1 MMKFNRNEFFKFIF
15 FGGINTVLSYAI
27 YVVLLLFLIYPVAYS
42 LAYFLGIFIS
52 YYLNSRFVFKR
63 DVRLVKAFQYPLVYL
78 VQYLLGV
85 SLLSVLIEIFSLNKF
100 IAPALVIMITIPVT
114 FSLSRFIIKGR
125 LGGS

>member
-1 MMKFNRNEFFKFIF
+1 MKFNRNEFFKFIF
-15 FGGINTVLSYAI
+15 FGGINTVLTYAI
-27 YVVLLLFLIYPVAYS
+27 YVVFLLFLIYPVAYS

-114 FSLSRFIIKGR
+114 FFLSRFIIKGR
-125 LGGS
+125 LGRS

>member
-1 MMKFNRNEFFKFIF
+1 MKLVKSEFFKFIF
-15 FGGINTVLSYAI
+15 FGGVNTALSYAI
-27 YVVLLLFLIYPVAYS
+27 YVILIFFLVYPVAYT
-42 LAYFLGIFIS
+42 LAYILGIFIS

-63 DVRLVKAFQYPLVYL
+63 EFSLVKAFQYPLVYL

-100 IAPALVIMITIPVT
+100 IAPALVIVFTIPVT

>member
-1 MMKFNRNEFFKFIF
+1 MKFNKNEFFKFIF

>member
-1 MMKFNRNEFFKFIF
+1 MKFNRNEFFKFIF
-15 FGGINTVLSYAI
+15 FGGINTLLSYAI
-27 YVVLLLFLIYPVAYS
+27 YVVILLFLIYPVAYS
-42 LAYFLGIFIS
+42 LAYFSGIFIS

>member
-1 MMKFNRNEFFKFIF
+1 MKFNRNEFFKFIF
-15 FGGINTVLSYAI
+15 FGGVNTVLSYAI
-27 YVVLLLFLIYPVAYS
+27 YVIFQLFLIYPVAFS
-42 LAYFLGIFIS
+42 LAYILGIFIS

-114 FSLSRFIIKGR
+114 FFLSRFIIKGR

>member
-1 MMKFNRNEFFKFIF
+1 MKFNRNEFFKFIF

-114 FSLSRFIIKGR
+114 FFLSRFIIKGR

>member
-1 MMKFNRNEFFKFIF
+1 M
-15 FGGINTVLSYAI
+15 SYAI

-114 FSLSRFIIKGR
+114 FFLSRFIIKGR
-125 LGGS
+125 LGGT

>member
-1 MMKFNRNEFFKFIF
+1 MKFNKNEFFKFIF
-15 FGGINTVLSYAI
+15 FGGINTALSYAI
-27 YVVLLLFLIYPVAYS
+27 YVFFQLFLIYPVAYT
-42 LAYFLGIFIS
+42 LAYILGIFIS

-85 SLLSVLIEIFSLNKF
+85 SLLSLLIEIFSLNKL